1 MSLSPRKPAPDTALP
16 DWATSVTTEPEA
28 LIGKGSRWMLIGFGG
43 FAVWAA
49 LFPIGSAVVASGTVI
64 PEGQN
69 QLLQHRTNGVVAAI
83 YKREGEPVRKGDL
96 ILEFDPA
103 MDQGELT
110 RLEGRRA
117 VLMALQSRLDA
128 EKRFAD
134 APSGGPAA
142 FEPRGGAQRVPV
154 VPVASTAPDSGLGLR
169 DVLAAEQARE
179 YETGRR
185 EVMAEMEALRK
196 QSEAKQ
202 EQLRGLTEREKK
214 LQRQVA
220 LLRRQLLATGQLAK
234 QGHVALQ
241 SEWQMEAELLTRE
254 GELENVISQR
264 AALRREIDEVK
275 SRMLQVSSRD
285 QRQTS
290 KQLTDVL
297 GELSQISDQINAA
310 LTAVRSAR
318 VIAPTSGMLVKT
330 KYTTVG
336 GVLPA
341 NEPFGEVVPLNG
353 APTLRVR
360 VMPQDIA
367 YVHKGQEAEVKISA
381 VNKRAYESLPGVVT
395 FVAADA
401 TLDTRT
407 GMSYFE
413 VNVAIQPPKANVD
426 IAMLVSSGMA
436 GEAFIK
442 GESRT
447 FASYMFKP
455 VLDSL
460 FRAFREHG

>member
-1 MSLSPRKPAPDTALP
+1 MPPRAPDPDTALP
-16 DWATSVTTEPEA
+16 AWAGTVTTEPEA

-43 FAVWAA
+43 FVVWAA

-110 RLEGRRA
+110 RLEGKRA
-117 VLMALQSRLDA
+117 VLMALKSRLEA

-134 APSGGPAA
+134 APGSDASFELRSGGTRAPL
-142 FEPRGGAQRVPV
+142 VPV
-154 VPVASTAPDSGLGLR
+154 SNTASDSGLGLR

-202 EQLRGLTEREKK
+202 EQLRGLSEREKK
-214 LQRQVA
+214 LHRQVA
-220 LLRRQLLATGQLAK
+220 LLRRQLAATGQLAK

-254 GELENVISQR
+254 GELENVIAQR

-381 VNKRAYESLPGVVT
+381 VNKRAYDSLPGVVT

-413 VNVAIQPPKANVD
+413 VNVAIQPPKASVD
-426 IAMLVSSGMA
+426 IATLVSSGMA

-455 VLDSL
+455 VLESL

>member
-1 MSLSPRKPAPDTALP
+1 MSHSPEKGTPE
-16 DWATSVTTEPEA
+16 WAGTVTTEPEA

-43 FAVWAA
+43 FCLWAA
-49 LFPIGSAVVASGTVI
+49 LFPIGSAVVASGMVI
-64 PEGQN
+64 SEGQN

-83 YKREGEPVRKGDL
+83 YKREGEPVRKGDI

-103 MDQGELT
+103 VDQAELT
-110 RLEGRRA
+110 RLEGKRA
-117 VLMALQSRLDA
+117 VLMALKSRLEA

-134 APSGGPAA
+134 GTASPAGFELRNGPA
-142 FEPRGGAQRVPV
+142 RVPLI
-154 VPVASTAPDSGLGLR
+154 PVSNTPPGNEMVLR

-202 EQLRGLTEREKK
+202 EQLRGQIEREKK

-220 LLRRQLLATGQLAK
+220 LLRRQLQATGQLAK

-254 GELENVISQR
+254 GELENVTSQR
-264 AALRREIDEVK
+264 DSLRREIDEVK
-275 SRMLQVSSRD
+275 SRMLQAASRD

-310 LTAVRSAR
+310 ATAVKSAR
-318 VIAPTSGMLVKT
+318 VVAPAHGTLVKT
-330 KYTTVG
+330 KYTTIG

-341 NEPFGEVVPLNG
+341 NEPFGEVVPQNG
-353 APTLRVR
+353 TPTLRVR

-381 VNKRAYESLPGVVT
+381 VNKRVYESLPGVVT

-426 IAMLVSSGMA
+426 VTTLVSSGMA

-455 VLDSL
+455 VLESL